1 MPITRSFGSRAS
13 VATASA
19 AAVATAAG
27 YNLRSNRPS
36 AGHFAGMDVEPEL
49 TQADYAAAAALV
61 AMRNGATAPAAPIG
75 TRRSSRLASRA

>member
-1 MPITRSFGSRAS
+1 MPTTRSSGSRAS
-13 VATASA
+13 VA
-19 AAVATAAG
+19 AVAAAAG

-61 AMRNGATAPAAPIG
+61 AMRQTPTVAPIG
-75 TRRSSRLASRA
+75 TRRSSRLAASNRA

>member
-1 MPITRSFGSRAS
+1 
-13 VATASA
+13 
-19 AAVATAAG
+19 
-27 YNLRSNRPS
+27 
-36 AGHFAGMDVEPEL
+36 MDVEPEL